1 MKEKI
6 SSKILNGLVIVGI
19 ILTILTL
26 ISIPLVLTAFFKTS
40 GMKVETS
47 NMEWI
52 LTAFIY
58 LCAVP
63 YLIALFKFKRICKLL
78 TSENSF
84 SPIISK
90 EFQILAICAFSEAC
104 IYLLSNI
111 FLYVLF
117 DFYLF
122 AMTILPLIVV
132 IFISITVG
140 FLFLIMSNIFK
151 AAAEIKEENDLT
163 F

>member
-1 MKEKI
+1 MKDKTI
-6 SSKILNGLVIVGI
+6 SKILNGLVIAGI
-19 ILTILTL
+19 ILTILAL
-26 ISIPLVLTAFFKTS
+26 IGTPLGLTAFLKAS
-40 GMKVETS
+40 RMKLLFP

-58 LCAVP
+58 ACAVP
-63 YLIALFKFKRICKLL
+63 YLIALFKFKKICKLL

-90 EFQILAICAFSEAC
+90 EFQRVAICAFVEAG
-104 IYLLSNI
+104 IYIMSNL
-111 FLYVLF
+111 FLYVIF

-122 AMTILPLIVV
+122 AMTIVPLIIV
-132 IFISITVG
+132 IFVAVTVG
-140 FLFLIMSNIFK
+140 FLFLIMSSIFK
-151 AAAEIKEENDLT
+151 RAAEIKEENDLI

>member
-1 MKEKI
+1 MKLE
-6 SSKILNGLVIVGI
+6 
-19 ILTILTL
+19 TL
-26 ISIPLVLTAFFKTS
+26 
-40 GMKVETS
+40 

-52 LTAFIY
+52 LTACIY

-90 EFQILAICAFSEAC
+90 EFQALAICAFSEAC

-122 AMTILPLIVV
+122 AMTIIPLIVV

-140 FLFLIMSNIFK
+140 FFIFD
-151 AAAEIKEENDLT
+151 NV
-163 F
+163 

>member
-6 SSKILNGLVIVGI
+6 SSKILNGLVIMGI
-19 ILTILTL
+19 ILTILAL

-90 EFQILAICAFSEAC
+90 EFQTLAI
-104 IYLLSNI
+104 LSLI
-111 FLYVLF
+111 
-117 DFYLF
+117 
-122 AMTILPLIVV
+122 PLIVV

-151 AAAEIKEENDLT
+151 VAAEIKEENDLT